1 MGQGHPGRESEVQ
14 AFRESTLIKKGCKG
28 KAINGE
34 EARTKMGSGKSVG
47 DRRPG
52 GADEMGER

>member
-1 MGQGHPGRESEVQ
+1 MQ